1 MRSTVIDVK
10 AAQPYHV
17 CIGSHLVPDIAE
29 LGSTFRN
36 VGIVYQKSV
45 STFVADI
52 AAALQSKGTNVHLFA
67 VPDAEAG
74 KTLVVAEE
82 LWMSCGNAGITRA
95 DAIMGVGGG
104 AATDL
109 AGFIASTWM
118 RGIAFI
124 S

>member
-82 LWMSCGNAGITRA
+82 LWMSCGNAVLLVQMPSWEWVAVQPLIW
-95 DAIMGVGGG
+95 
-104 AATDL
+104 L
-109 AGFIASTWM
+109 ALLRQHGC
-118 RGIAFI
+118 GE
-124 S
+124 